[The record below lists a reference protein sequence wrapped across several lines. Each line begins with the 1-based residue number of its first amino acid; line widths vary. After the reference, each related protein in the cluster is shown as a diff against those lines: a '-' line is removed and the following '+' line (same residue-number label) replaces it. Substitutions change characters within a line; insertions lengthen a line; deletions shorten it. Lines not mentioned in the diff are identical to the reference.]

1 MKKNVRI
8 NFEIMSRTFVKNQ
21 NMTKISR
28 FFQNFAMKIFPWM
41 ALFWRIQICPKNREK
56 MLKIENWQKK
66 NREILVKIEIF
77 RKIENWPKTVPKFGS
92 IIAKNS
98 Q

>member
-1 MKKNVRI
+1 
-8 NFEIMSRTFVKNQ
+8 
-21 NMTKISR
+21 
-28 FFQNFAMKIFPWM
+28 
-41 ALFWRIQICPKNREK
+41 